1 MFRELI
7 ATAVLAWCLNAV
19 ETSPA
24 SASSNND
31 LALMA
36 NYATIIGRGVAC
48 GEDIKPAMAAVARW
62 MQRVFTVSEQSRYL
76 LVFVGGIEKYAD
88 EQKAGISADSCDEVT
103 RNFRS
108 FPWP

>member
-1 MFRELI
+1 
-7 ATAVLAWCLNAV
+7 
-19 ETSPA
+19 
-24 SASSNND
+24 
-31 LALMA
+31 
-36 NYATIIGRGVAC
+36 
-48 GEDIKPAMAAVARW
+48 MAAVARW